1 MFRHTAPRNSF
12 RSFCRF
18 SSWAVLGILLFC
30 SNPTLAQETN
40 FNLMLFPPSDR
51 SSDRLSNLIANP
63 VRRDLARRL
72 GVPRQQL
79 SITSSNPETW
89 IDGCLGLNSP
99 GELCVQVATEGWRV
113 EVSNG
118 QRSWFYRTDTNGR
131 NIRLESEVGTVSL
144 PLAVGDRILKVSAE
158 QLGIPAEQLAI
169 NQSQQHWETCLTL
182 SVECSDVPGW
192 RAIVVDSTVDSGCWI
207 YRANHDGSKVK
218 LDEAID
224 STVIPSFLPARQPV
238 ELGDA
243 IVFRVIASGGFSRQI
258 YETTLRQDGKLWRSL
273 LKPGATISQS
283 QFRQISPQ
291 QVEAFQQLLQQQQF
305 NNFDGLNYSAS
316 DADSITVTL
325 MGQNGVTQYNSAIEE
340 QLPAGLVEIV
350 RSWDELVS

>member
-1 MFRHTAPRNSF
+1 MFRRTAPRNSYRF
-12 RSFCRF
+12 FCRF
-18 SSWAVLGILLFC
+18 FAWTLLGILLFC
-30 SNPTLAQETN
+30 GNPTLAQEATD
-40 FNLMLFPPSDR
+40 NLMLFP
-51 SSDRLSNLIANP
+51 SSDRLPNLIANP
-63 VRRDLARRL
+63 VRRNLARRL
-72 GVPRQQL
+72 DVPRQRL
-79 SITSSNPETW
+79 SIASSNPETW

-131 NIRLESEVGTVSL
+131 NIRLESEIGTVSL
-144 PLAVGDRILKVSAE
+144 PLAVGDRILKVSAA
-158 QLGIPAEQLAI
+158 QLGIPEEKLVI
-169 NQSQQHWETCLTL
+169 NQSQQHWETCLAL

-192 RAIVVDSTVDSGCWI
+192 RAIVVESAAESGCWI
-207 YRANHDGSKVK
+207 YRANHDGSEVN
-218 LDEAID
+218 LDEAIA
-224 STVIPSFLPARQPV
+224 SAAIPSFLPNRQPV
-238 ELGDA
+238 ALPES

-273 LKPGATISQS
+273 LRPGATISQS

-291 QVEAFQQLLQQQQF
+291 QVEAFRQLLQQQQF
-305 NNFDGLNYSAS
+305 SHFDGLNYSAS

-325 MGQNGVTQYNSAIEE
+325 MAQEGTTQYNSAIEG
-340 QLPAGLVEIV
+340 QLPAGLGEIV